1 MSSGCRRLLVANRGE
16 IARRVFATARAMG
29 IETVA
34 VYADGDAGAPFV
46 AEADQAV
53 ALGGTSAAETYLDG
67 AKVLAAA
74 LRTGAD
80 AIHPG
85 YGFLSENAAFA
96 RAVIDAGLTW
106 VGPPPEAI
114 DAIGD
119 KLAAKRLTTEVG
131 VPTLPMVELA
141 AEIGDD
147 AAPAELAAAARE
159 IGYPLLVKA
168 AAGGG
173 GKGMRVV
180 AGEGELVEA
189 MAGARRE
196 AEASFGDGTVFLE
209 KYLPAPRHVEI
220 QILGDTQGNLIH
232 LFERECSIQR
242 RHQKIIEEAPSP
254 VLSAELRSAMGEAA
268 LRVARAL
275 GYHSAGTVE
284 FLVADEADGTTRFWF
299 LEVNTRL
306 QVEHPVTEA
315 VTGLDLVRQQIR
327 VAQGLPLEHT
337 QADLAIDGHAIE
349 ARLYAEDVPAGFLPA
364 TGTLAAFA
372 FPDDPAVRLD
382 SGVEAGSVVGVAFDP
397 MLAKVIAHAPTR
409 AEAALRLALAL
420 ERATIA
426 GVVTNRD
433 LLVSSLRHPAFLAGD
448 TTTDFLDRFGLID
461 RLDRGAGPHGP
472 SPEAMAPLVAAVV
485 LCRQA
490 ANRAAA
496 TALGFLPSGYRNSVM
511 PPERFV
517 AVAGQHLVTAD
528 YRPRRD
534 GAFDVEVTVAPADA
548 DPAAEHHLMAVP
560 VVARLES
567 CHCDSS
573 SLAAVIDGVR
583 AQWTVVASTG
593 PDGPR
598 WHVQGPSGRLDLVER
613 SRFPQPGGGDV
624 AGGQAAPMPGSVR
637 VVAVSVGQQVER
649 GQTLVVM
656 EAMKMEHTIVAPE
669 AATVSEVRCAVG
681 DQVDNGQI
689 LVVLEPLDS

>member
-1 MSSGCRRLLVANRGE
+1 VSSGCKRLLVANRGE

-34 VYADGDAGAPFV
+34 VYADSDAGAPFV

-67 AKVLAAA
+67 ATVLAAA
-74 LRTGAD
+74 RRTGAD
-80 AIHPG
+80 AVHPG

-106 VGPPPEAI
+106 VGPPPQAI
-114 DAIGD
+114 AAMGD

-131 VPTLPMVELA
+131 VPTLPMAELEGEA
-141 AEIGDD
+141 T
-147 AAPAELAAAARE
+147 PAELSAAARG
-159 IGYPLLVKA
+159 IGFPLLVKA

-180 AGEGELVEA
+180 AGEGELADAV
-189 MAGARRE
+189 AGARRE
-196 AEASFGDGTVFLE
+196 AEASFGDGTLFLE

-284 FLVADEADGTTRFWF
+284 FLVDTEPDGSTAFWF

-337 QADLAIDGHAIE
+337 QADLAIEGHAIE

-372 FPDDPAVRLD
+372 FPADPAVRLD
-382 SGVEAGSVVGVAFDP
+382 SGVETGSVVGVTFDP
-397 MLAKVIAHAPTR
+397 MLAKVIAHGPTR
-409 AEAALRLALAL
+409 GEAALRLALAL

-433 LLVSSLRHPAFLAGD
+433 LLVSILRHPAFLAGD
-448 TTTDFLDRFGLID
+448 TTTDFID
-461 RLDRGAGPHGP
+461 RLDFGAGPHGP

-490 ANRAAA
+490 ANRLAAPV
-496 TALGFLPSGYRNSVM
+496 LGFLPSGYRNSAM
-511 PPERFV
+511 PPERLL
-517 AVAGQHLVTAD
+517 ATAGGHDITAE
-528 YRPRRD
+528 YRPQRD
-534 GAFDVEVTVAPADA
+534 GSFSFDVTIAPADA
-548 DPAAEHHLMAVP
+548 DPAAEHHVTTVSLE
-560 VVARLES
+560 ARLES
-567 CHCDSS
+567 CDCDGP
-573 SLAAVIDGVR
+573 APGVTAVIDGVR
-583 AQWTVVASTG
+583 SRWAVVA
-593 PDGPR
+593 DGIR
-598 WHVQGPSGRLDLVER
+598 WHVQGPTGRLDLGER
-613 SRFPQPGGGDV
+613 SRFPQPGGDDV
-624 AGGQAAPMPGSVR
+624 AGGQAAPMPGNVR
-637 VVAVSVGQQVER
+637 VVAVTVGQQVER

-656 EAMKMEHTIVAPE
+656 EAMKMEHTIVAPQ
-669 AATVSEVRCAVG
+669 AATVSEVRCTVG

-689 LVVLEPLDS
+689 LVVLEPLEG

>member
-1 MSSGCRRLLVANRGE
+1 MSSGCKRLLVANRGE

-67 AKVLAAA
+67 AKILAAA
-74 LRTGAD
+74 RRTGAD
-80 AIHPG
+80 AVHPG

-114 DAIGD
+114 TAMGD

-131 VPTLPMVELA
+131 VPTLPMVEL
-141 AEIGDD
+141 EGDAD
-147 AAPAELAAAARE
+147 GARLATAARG

-180 AGEGELVEA
+180 AGEGELTDAV
-189 MAGARRE
+189 AGARRE

-242 RHQKIIEEAPSP
+242 RHQKIVEEAPSP
-254 VLSAELRSAMGEAA
+254 VLSDELRSAMGEAA

-284 FLVADEADGTTRFWF
+284 FLVDDEPDGTTAFWF

-337 QADLAIDGHAIE
+337 QADLAIEGHAIE

-364 TGTLAAFA
+364 TGTLTAFT
-372 FPDDPAVRLD
+372 FPADPAVRLD
-382 SGVEAGSVVGVAFDP
+382 SGVEAGSVVGVTFDP
-397 MLAKVIAHAPTR
+397 MLAKVIAHGPTR

-420 ERATIA
+420 ERAAIA

-433 LLVSSLRHPAFLAGD
+433 LLVSILRHPAFLAGD
-448 TTTDFLDRFGLID
+448 TTTDFIDRFD
-461 RLDRGAGPHGP
+461 FGAGPHGP

-485 LCRQA
+485 LRRQA
-490 ANRAAA
+490 ANRADA
-496 TALGFLPSGYRNSVM
+496 TVLGFLPSGYRNSAM
-511 PPERFV
+511 PPERFL
-517 AVAGQHLVTAD
+517 ATVTAAGAHD
-528 YRPRRD
+528 VTAEYRPRRD
-534 GAFDVEVTVAPADA
+534 GGFTMDVIVAPADA
-548 DPAAEHHLMAVP
+548 DPAAEHHATAVP
-560 VVARLES
+560 LAGRLEA
-567 CHCDSS
+567 CECDGPGSPS
-573 SLAAVIDGVR
+573 ITAVIDGVR
-583 AQWTVVASTG
+583 ARWTVVA
-593 PDGPR
+593 DGTR
-598 WHVQGPSGRLDLVER
+598 WHVQGPTGRLDLVER

-624 AGGQAAPMPGSVR
+624 AGGQAAPMPGNVR
-637 VVAVSVGQQVER
+637 VVAVTAGQHVER

-669 AATVSEVRCAVG
+669 AATVSEVRCSVG

-689 LVVLEPLDS
+689 LVVLEPLEI